1 MHHPSDNA
9 DAYEGPERRVA
20 HRRQVADM
28 AAEEMGKQLSELEN
42 RLVRHINAKSLEVIT
57 KIDSL
62 LQSATDH
69 TDREIARVVE
79 EAFPPG
85 PLYRH
90 RDFHVWR
97 IEQAKREADRD
108 EKIKTDLYSW
118 AIRGALM
125 TIGGMILLGFLEWLK
140 RELNK

>member
-1 MHHPSDNA
+1 MHHSSDNA

-20 HRRQVADM
+20 HRHQVADM
-28 AAEEMGKQLSELEN
+28 VVEEMGKQLSELEN
-42 RLVRHINAKSLEVIT
+42 RLIRHINAKSLEVIS

-62 LQSATDH
+62 LQSATRH

-90 RDFHVWR
+90 RDFHDGR
-97 IEQAKREADRD
+97 IKKAERD
-108 EKIKTDLYSW
+108 AERGEKIKTDLYSW
-118 AIRGALM
+118 AIKGALL
-125 TIGGMILLGFLEWLK
+125 TIGGMILLGFFEWFK

>member
-1 MHHPSDNA
+1 MHRPSDHA

-20 HRRQVADM
+20 HRHQVADM
-28 AAEEMGKQLSELEN
+28 VAEEMGEQLSELEN
-42 RLVRHINAKSLEVIT
+42 RLVRHINAKSLEIIA
-57 KIDSL
+57 KIDSTL
-62 LQSATDH
+62 TACTQH
-69 TDREIARVVE
+69 TDREIKRLTD
-79 EAFPPG
+79 EAFPAG

-90 RDFHVWR
+90 RDFHVGR
-97 IEQAKREADRD
+97 IEQAKREADRG